1 MAITTIGAPLSGI
14 RGTIGG
20 ITFSAN
26 KSGTYAKLWAPPSNP
41 NSPPQSI
48 QRGYIARQPQNWAGM
63 APALRADWDTFAAL
77 PAQELTNS
85 LGQAYYAT
93 GCNWFTKC
101 NVRVLRHGGAAFTAV
116 PVVPRPAA
124 PTITELR
131 ICPTGTE
138 SDQCIC
144 GVASSSSERPGNLS
158 ANAFNDNLASYW
170 RTIETVTAAWIRYD
184 HCDPVNIKRYRIYP
198 LAGHLTKAPKDWTF
212 QVFTGGNWEIIHTVS
227 GESYASAH
235 WYEYACPNPY
245 TETRYLLDITANQ
258 GDPGSLLACEIEMY
272 LADVGYSV
280 IIYPEDEFN
289 PTPQLALVL
298 FISMSNSTARTVQ
311 YPGYYLVVSDIAP
324 GRSHYEFQAALEEVF
339 GSILLNRQ
347 WFSRAHAQTSEGIR
361 SPMTASNVLTLGTS

>member
-41 NSPPQSI
+41 NSPPQSV
-48 QRGYIARQPQNWAGM
+48 QRGFIARQPQNWSAM

-85 LGQAYYAT
+85 LGEAYYAT

-116 PVVPRPAA
+116 PVVARPAA

-131 ICPTGTE
+131 ICPSGTE
-138 SDQCIC
+138 SDECVC
-144 GVASSSSERPGNLS
+144 GTPSASTFEPGFPA
-158 ANAFNDNLASYW
+158 ANAFDDNLGSW
-170 RTIETVTAAWIRYD
+170 WAAVQFTTTGYLRYYF
-184 HCDPVNIKRYRIYP
+184 CDPVNIKRYRIYGYGTTP
-198 LAGHLTKAPKDWTF
+198 AMNPQAWTLE
-212 QVFTGGNWEIIHTVS
+212 VWTGGAWVPIDTVTAQS
-227 GESYASAH
+227 WGAAAWH
-235 WYEYACPNPY
+235 DFACVNPY
-245 TETRYLLDITANQ
+245 TETNYQLLITANQ
-258 GDPGSLLACEIEMY
+258 GHADWLVVVEMEMY

-298 FISMSNSTARTVQ
+298 FISMTNSTARTVQ
-311 YPGYYLVVSDIAP
+311 YPGYYLVVSDILP
-324 GRSHYEFQAALEEVF
+324 GRSHYQFQAALEEVF
-339 GSILLNRQ
+339 GSILPDRQ

-361 SPMTASNVLTLGTS
+361 SPMTAANVLTLGS